1 MPGTVLAAGEMVEP
15 GRGCWDCQGGSGK
28 EEPQREVGCIREE
41 SSGRQRCRDARSG
54 LQVSQARCIGR
65 EGKETQHRKLTVR

>member
-28 EEPQREVGCIREE
+28 EEPQREGCIR
-41 SSGRQRCRDARSG
+41 DALER
-54 LQVSQARCIGR
+54 
-65 EGKETQHRKLTVR
+65 GKLWKTEV